1 MSNKETALV
10 LRVTACDGTSY
21 GGFKWP
27 LEAGVEVVAPDWK
40 ATDKCGNGLHGWLYG
55 NGDHSVRSIREDL
68 QWMVV
73 EVVLSDVVMLGGKVK
88 FPRCV
93 IRYVGD
99 RKSATDYLIANEP
112 RANGVIGASVTVG
125 DDQCAQ
131 VGALGTATAG
141 HRGTATAGDGGTTT
155 AGDGGTATAGDGGTA
170 TAGHRGTATA
180 GHRGT
185 ATAGDGG
192 TATAGHR
199 GTATAGDRGTATA
212 GDGGTATAGDGG
224 TATAGYRGTATAGD
238 GGTATAG
245 YRGTATAGDGGTA
258 TAGDGGTATA
268 GDGGEIRIRYYDS
281 KHDRMRT
288 RVGYIGE
295 DGLKANTPY
304 RLNDKNEFEE
314 VK

>member
-1 MSNKETALV
+1 MSNTETALV

-27 LEAGVEVVAPDWK
+27 LGAGAEVVAPDWK
-40 ATDKCGNGLHGWLYG
+40 ANEKCGNGLHGWLYG
-55 NGDHSVRSIREDL
+55 NGDHSVGTIREDS

-73 EVVLSDVVMLGGKVK
+73 EVALADVVMLGGKVK

-141 HRGTATAGDGGTTT
+141 
-155 AGDGGTATAGDGGTA
+155 
-170 TAGHRGTATA
+170 
-180 GHRGT
+180 
-185 ATAGDGG
+185 
-192 TATAGHR
+192 
-199 GTATAGDRGTATA
+199 
-212 GDGGTATAGDGG
+212 DGGTATAGDGG
-224 TATAGYRGTATAGD
+224 TATAGYSGAATAGDSGTATAGYSGTATAGDRGTATAGD
-238 GGTATAG
+238 
-245 YRGTATAGDGGTA
+245 RGTATAGDRGAA
-258 TAGDGGTATA
+258 TAGDRGAATAGDSGTATA

>member
-55 NGDHSVRSIREDL
+55 NGDHSVGSIREDL

-141 HRGTATAGDGGTTT
+141 
-155 AGDGGTATAGDGGTA
+155 
-170 TAGHRGTATA
+170 
-180 GHRGT
+180 
-185 ATAGDGG
+185 
-192 TATAGHR
+192 
-199 GTATAGDRGTATA
+199 
-212 GDGGTATAGDGG
+212 
-224 TATAGYRGTATAGD
+224 
-238 GGTATAG
+238 